1 LIIKAFF
8 YACVN
13 DQVATF
19 DQTQHSAK
27 NRRHKNATAPPCYAP
42 SASRLS
48 KEPAMP
54 KHLLRPEGDF
64 PRAGL
69 IRRFAAMFYDLL
81 LCIALAMVVTLIY
94 QQGLLRMIYGSE
106 QLMAISKAGAL
117 DGDPL
122 VPTLVF
128 FSLFGF
134 FAKFWTHN
142 GQTLGMQVWG
152 LRIQNS
158 DGTAISLWQALLR
171 FLVAIGSW
179 LLLGMGFF
187 WVLWDKEKRS
197 WHDIYSE
204 SQVIQLPKN
213 IHKK

>member
-8 YACVN
+8 YACSN
-13 DQVATF
+13 DQVSTF
-19 DQTQHSAK
+19 DQTQHSAT
-27 NRRHKNATAPPCYAP
+27 NRRYKNATAPQFYAP
-42 SASRLS
+42 SASQLS
-48 KEPAMP
+48 KEQAMR
-54 KHLLRPEGDF
+54 KHLLRPQGDF

-69 IRRFAAMFYDLL
+69 IRRFAAILYDAL
-81 LCIALAMVVTLIY
+81 LCIALMIVVTFIY
-94 QQGLLRMIYGSE
+94 KLVLMGLYGEALLKQMSD
-106 QLMAISKAGAL
+106 AGAL

-122 VPTLVF
+122 LSTLLLL
-128 FSLFGF
+128 SLFGF

-187 WVLWDKEKRS
+187 WALWDKEKRS
-197 WHDIYSE
+197 WHDMYSE